1 MIKEGMKKNRLKATG
16 YGDTQPKRPNRDTE
30 GDPIIKN
37 QVANRRVVMRISRS
51 PIFEEVKVPE
61 FRREGLDRKVRPAS
75 SKMLN

>member
-1 MIKEGMKKNRLKATG
+1 
-16 YGDTQPKRPNRDTE
+16 
-30 GDPIIKN
+30 
-37 QVANRRVVMRISRS
+37 MRISRS